1 MRAVKI
7 IISFSGKALSGLAV
21 YIIKFYQFF
30 ISPVLPA
37 ACRYYP
43 TCSSYTIQAIKKF
56 GFFKGGFLGAKRI
69 LSCNPYCEGGF
80 DPVPEVFSLKKIVS

>member
-1 MRAVKI
+1 MGAVKKI
-7 IISFSGKALSGLAV
+7 MDFIGAALSGFAV
-21 YIIKFYQFF
+21 YIIKFYKFF

-43 TCSSYTIQAIKKF
+43 TCSVYSIEAIKKF
-56 GFFKGGFLGAKRI
+56 GLIKGGFLSIKRI
-69 LSCNPYCEGGF
+69 LSCNPLCEGGF

>member
-1 MRAVKI
+1 MGAVKTI
-7 IISFSGKALSGLAV
+7 IDSFGKAFSGFAV
-21 YIIKFYQFF
+21 YIIRFYQIF

-43 TCSSYTIQAIKKF
+43 TCSAYTIQAIKKF
-56 GFFKGGFLGAKRI
+56 GIIKGGFLSVRRI
-69 LSCNPYCEGGF
+69 ISCNPYGGGGF

>member
-7 IISFSGKALSGLAV
+7 IINFSGKALSGLAV

-43 TCSSYTIQAIKKF
+43 TCSAYTIQAIKKF
-56 GFFKGGFLGAKRI
+56 GFIKGGFLGAKRI
-69 LSCNPYCEGGF
+69 LSCNPYSEGGF
-80 DPVPEVFSLKKIVS
+80 DPVPEVFSLKK